1 LRMMLILGT
10 DCKRS
15 APSPAGRGCKAA
27 LGLKVTR
34 LAFSCCV
41 PVTVTGER
49 VTVSSGTGSVSAHA
63 WDTAKTI
70 GKISNGGYFM
80 WFLSIIK
87 CHVE

>member
-1 LRMMLILGT
+1 MLGT

-34 LAFSCCV
+34 LAFCCCV

-49 VTVSSGTGSVSAHA
+49 VTVSSGVGLVSAHA
-63 WDTAKTI
+63 WDTAKAM
-70 GKISNGGYFM
+70 GKISNGGYFIL
-80 WFLSIIK
+80 FLSIIRNY
-87 CHVE
+87 VN